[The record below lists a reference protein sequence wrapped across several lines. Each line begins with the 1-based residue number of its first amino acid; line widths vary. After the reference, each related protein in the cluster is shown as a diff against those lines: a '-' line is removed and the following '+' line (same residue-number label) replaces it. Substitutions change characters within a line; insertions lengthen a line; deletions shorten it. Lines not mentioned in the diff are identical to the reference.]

1 MAILHVRNVPPELYE
16 RLKHLAAEQHRSLSA
31 EVIDILAQGVATRD
45 RSALMN
51 DVLES
56 LAAVRTRGGPA
67 PKGYAADLIRES
79 RGDILDP

>member
-31 EVIDILAQGVATRD
+31 EVIDILAEGVAARD
-45 RSALMN
+45 RSALMK

-56 LAAVRTRGGPA
+56 LAAVRTRGAPA